1 MCLQYREGWISDAQ
15 TSFSREMNPHR
26 KPNLKKTIRLG
37 IGTKTTRLGIGIT
50 ENAPSLSE
58 WFTKAFELKM
68 IYIYICVCMYV
79 AKGSFRPTCQL
90 SRLIWFVTSSQIYF
104 NAILL

>member
-37 IGTKTTRLGIGIT
+37 IGIT

-58 WFTKAFELKM
+58 WFTKEFELKK
-68 IYIYICVCMYV
+68 IYIYIYMWLKVFKTDLSIIKANLVCD
-79 AKGSFRPTCQL
+79 
-90 SRLIWFVTSSQIYF
+90 LISNLF
-104 NAILL
+104 

>member
-37 IGTKTTRLGIGIT
+37 IGIT

-58 WFTKAFELKM
+58 RFTKAFELKED
-68 IYIYICVCMYV
+68 IYIYIN
-79 AKGSFRPTCQL
+79 G
-90 SRLIWFVTSSQIYF
+90 
-104 NAILL
+104 